1 MSINNGVRNSA
12 ENFNAAFVSKTSDT
26 GNNVTGKIGFQ
37 NTDPESGESIDN
49 IQQEVNNKTF
59 KPFIVQAISAGQAIN
74 SSTTLGMQRRKLVS
88 SGGNISVSA
97 TPFGTGGGWIDGMQ
111 IRLVG
116 TDDVNSVT
124 IEHNDIDYGAY
135 LNGDMT
141 LTKHARLTLEWD
153 ADELRWIEI
162 QRIG

>member
-12 ENFNAAFVSKTSDT
+12 ENFNAAFVSKTANT
-26 GNNVTGKIGFQ
+26 GNNITGKLGLQ
-37 NTDPESGESIDN
+37 NTDAESGELIDN
-49 IQQEVNNKTF
+49 TQKEINNKTF
-59 KPFIVQAISAGQAIN
+59 KPFIVQALSAGQTIN
-74 SSTTLGMQRRKLVS
+74 SSDTLGMQRRKLVS
-88 SGGNISVSA
+88 SGGNISVSS
-97 TPFGTGGGWIDGMQ
+97 TPFGTGGNWIDGMQ

-116 TDDVNSVT
+116 TDNNNSVT
-124 IEHNDIDYGAY
+124 IEHKDIDYGAF
-135 LNGDMT
+135 LNGNMT